1 MPGPDSRPAA
11 AAVTILNRQRRQPV
25 CRESLAALAASVAR
39 RLGVGLELG
48 IHLVSAREMA
58 RVNWQFL
65 RHEGS
70 TDVITFD
77 HGSTATHLHGELFI
91 SIEDAESQA
100 GEFGTDWNTELAR
113 YVIHGLLHLHG
124 HDDLTPE
131 PRRVMKRLEGRLVR
145 QEAALAAGLKRVR
158 PRRRSART
166 RRP

>member
-1 MPGPDSRPAA
+1 M
-11 AAVTILNRQRRQPV
+11 
-25 CRESLAALAASVAR
+25 CRESLAALAVSVAR

-48 IHLVSAREMA
+48 VHLVSAREMA

-91 SIEDAESQA
+91 SIEDAEVQA
-100 GEFGTDWNTELAR
+100 EAFGTDWNTELAR
-113 YVIHGLLHLHG
+113 YLIHGLLHLYR

-131 PRRVMKRLEGRLVR
+131 PRRVMKRLEGRLLR
-145 QEAALAAGLKRVR
+145 REAALAAALKAVR
-158 PRRRSART
+158 PRRRSPRT
-166 RRP
+166 PRT